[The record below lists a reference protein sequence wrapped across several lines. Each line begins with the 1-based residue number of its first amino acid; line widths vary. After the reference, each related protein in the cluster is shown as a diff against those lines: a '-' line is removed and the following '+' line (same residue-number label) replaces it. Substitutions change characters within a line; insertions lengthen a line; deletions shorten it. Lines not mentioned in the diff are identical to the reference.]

1 MITNT
6 FIFEKRRIRGNYHW
20 KNGIQYQIG
29 RQTALI
35 KASYAQTTTSG
46 IIMTRNALLV
56 TGARQIGKT
65 YSIRQFGK
73 SFKSFVEINFI
84 EMPEAVELFKGAKS
98 SGDMLLRLSAL
109 TSVPL
114 IKGET
119 LVFSTRYRSV
129 PRSLR
134 RSNSLWTKARTV
146 ISSAVRCWG
155 WS

>member
-1 MITNT
+1 MIKRKIDDYIRNYYETN
-6 FIFEKRRIRGNYHW
+6 
-20 KNGIQYQIG
+20 
-29 RQTALI
+29 
-35 KASYAQTTTSG
+35 
-46 IIMTRNALLV
+46 RNALLI

-73 SFKSFVEINFI
+73 TFKSFIEVNFV

-134 RSNSLWTKARTV
+134 RSSSSWTKGRTV
-146 ISSAVRCWG
+146 ISSVARCWG

>member
-1 MITNT
+1 ML
-6 FIFEKRRIRGNYHW
+6 KRKIDDYIRNY
-20 KNGIQYQIG
+20 YE
-29 RQTALI
+29 T
-35 KASYAQTTTSG
+35 
-46 IIMTRNALLV
+46 TRNALLV

-73 SFKSFVEINFI
+73 TFRSFVEINFL
-84 EMPEAVELFKGAKS
+84 ETPEAVGLFEGARN

-119 LVFSTRYRSV
+119 LVFFDEV
-129 PRSLR
+129 QECLRSLL
-134 RSNSLWTKARTV
+134 RSSSSWTKGRTV
-146 ISSAVRCWG
+146 ISSVARCWG

>member
-1 MITNT
+1 M
-6 FIFEKRRIRGNYHW
+6 EKRHSVPNRSADSLNKSQLCSDDYIRNY
-20 KNGIQYQIG
+20 YE
-29 RQTALI
+29 T
-35 KASYAQTTTSG
+35 
-46 IIMTRNALLV
+46 TRNALLV

-134 RSNSLWTKARTV
+134 RSNSLWTKART
-146 ISSAVRCWG
+146 SG
-155 WS
+155 

>member
-1 MITNT
+1 ML
-6 FIFEKRRIRGNYHW
+6 KRKIDDYIRNY
-20 KNGIQYQIG
+20 YE
-29 RQTALI
+29 T
-35 KASYAQTTTSG
+35 
-46 IIMTRNALLV
+46 TRNALLV
-56 TGARQIGKT
+56 TGARQTGKT

-119 LVFSTRYRSV
+119 LVFFDEVQESSRDRYGDQV
-129 PRSLR
+129 PRGR
-134 RSNSLWTKARTV
+134 RVVPLYPQRL
-146 ISSAVRCWG
+146 AVGGGVEGPAFGTSRIYG
-155 WS
+155 G